1 MPPRCIARQLA
12 HPKGPFGLVIGHLM
26 NWHNA
31 RMNAFAAGRLAPA
44 STERVLEIGFGGG
57 VLTRSLVRSGAF
69 VAGIDRSRMM
79 VAQAKRRFRNAV
91 AQGHA
96 VFLAGQVEALPFA
109 DASFDKVA
117 TVNTIYFWTSLD
129 AGFREIHRVLIP
141 GGRLIVGFLPKERM
155 DQMAMPTDIFTTRAP
170 DEVVAALA
178 MAGFANPAIERPNP
192 ATPWN
197 VVAARKPTTIREADA
212 QAASGRLAAG
222 PAADHGTAAL

>member
-1 MPPRCIARQLA
+1 MPPRFIACQLA
-12 HPKGPFGLVIGHLM
+12 SPQGPFGRVIGHLM

-31 RMNAFAAGRLAPA
+31 RMNAFTAARLAPS
-44 STERVLEIGFGGG
+44 STDRVLEIGFGGG

-69 VAGIDRSRMM
+69 VAGIDRSRVM
-79 VAQAKRRFRNAV
+79 VAQAKRRFRKAI
-91 AQGHA
+91 AQGCA
-96 VFLAGQVEALPFA
+96 VFLEGDVEVLPFA
-109 DASFDKVA
+109 DATFDKVA

-129 AGFREIHRVLIP
+129 AGFREIHRVLTP

-155 DQMAMPTDIFTTRAP
+155 DRMGMPTDMFTTRAP
-170 DEVVAALA
+170 DDVVAALV

-212 QAASGRLAAG
+212 RAASSRFAAR
-222 PAADHGTAAL
+222 PAADHPDG